1 MRHRKIQSSEINGW
15 ACDSEWL
22 IKFRVL
28 LVYRYMESSIWTRKQ
43 VKACGPTFIFF
54 GPNYEEFAQVC
65 VSLFIHWKLCS
76 SHKSMNHS
84 GFFFFLKSESSGFQ
98 THFICVTSKEKYF
111 CFNTSYT
118 SFACLGWIKWLTL
131 INWCQ
136 RISWTSES
144 NAYSHKWVIVHQFSN
159 KRNKANI
166 VNTFSSNELT
176 HMSHE

>member
-1 MRHRKIQSSEINGW
+1 MAYKVSCVTSLQIYGVIHMDSKTGESVWPNVYILWSQLWRIRSGVCEFVHSLEAMLQSQEH
-15 ACDSEWL
+15 
-22 IKFRVL
+22 
-28 LVYRYMESSIWTRKQ
+28 ES
-43 VKACGPTFIFF
+43 F
-54 GPNYEEFAQVC
+54 
-65 VSLFIHWKLCS
+65 
-76 SHKSMNHS
+76 